1 MRTTLD
7 IDEDVLAAARELGRR
22 ERRTL
27 GEVISS
33 LARRALTSPAAD
45 AGKVAETAA
54 FYGFEPLP
62 PRGVVVTD
70 ELIDRLR
77 EESGD

>member
-7 IDEDVLAAARELGRR
+7 LDEDVLAAARELGRR

-33 LARRALTSPAAD
+33 LARRALTTPASG
-45 AGKVAETAA
+45 AGVSEQGS
-54 FYGFEPLP
+54 FYGFAPLP
-62 PRGVVVTD
+62 SRGVVVTD

>member
-22 ERRTL
+22 EHRTL
-27 GEVISS
+27 GEVISL
-33 LARRALTSPAAD
+33 LARRALTTSTSGGAGVSEPAS
-45 AGKVAETAA
+45 
-54 FYGFEPLP
+54 FYGFAPLP
-62 PRGVVVTD
+62 SRGVVVTD